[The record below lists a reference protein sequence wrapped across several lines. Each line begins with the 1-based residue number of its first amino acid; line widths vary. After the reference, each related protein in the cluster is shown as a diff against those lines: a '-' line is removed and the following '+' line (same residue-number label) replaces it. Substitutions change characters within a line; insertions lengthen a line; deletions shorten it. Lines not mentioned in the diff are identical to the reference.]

1 MTEHEADDFLQKCV
15 RQQRVI
21 ALALLGGPIIIGI
34 LFVALHF
41 TAFEGKPVAP
51 DLPRIGANSVLT
63 FVASFV
69 AVGAVVV
76 SFILPNIHRR
86 QTATNLARRSPAPS
100 PADGPALLVGWQTGN
115 LVRMAMLEGAAVLG
129 IVLFLVTGDFTCI
142 AIAAILLAV
151 QAAGLP
157 SEPSVRGWL
166 SQAQEELEHA
176 RNGSV

>member
-1 MTEHEADDFLQKCV
+1 MTESEADDFLMKCV

-69 AVGAVVV
+69 A
-76 SFILPNIHRR
+76 FRR
-86 QTATNLARRSPAPS
+86 A
-100 PADGPALLVGWQTGN
+100 GN
-115 LVRMAMLEGAAVLG
+115 
-129 IVLFLVTGDFTCI
+129 
-142 AIAAILLAV
+142 
-151 QAAGLP
+151 
-157 SEPSVRGWL
+157 
-166 SQAQEELEHA
+166 
-176 RNGSV
+176 